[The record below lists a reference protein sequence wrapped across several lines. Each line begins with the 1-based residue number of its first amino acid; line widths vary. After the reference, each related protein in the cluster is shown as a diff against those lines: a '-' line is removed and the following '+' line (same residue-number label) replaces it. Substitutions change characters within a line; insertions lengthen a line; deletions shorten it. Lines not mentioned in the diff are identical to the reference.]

1 MHTNSTVFPFKSE
14 NVGKLCN
21 EEIIESWENL
31 CRDTKCDELK
41 WYAVRTYSCR
51 ERVVAQSFASQNIC
65 HYLPLLSEKRRWSD
79 RIKTI
84 QVPLFKNYIFVI
96 IIPTPENFWKVIGT
110 RGVTQ
115 ILGGHNGPISIP
127 NNEIKAVAHMLKNKI
142 QLKVLCGFQRGQPVR
157 IKAGPLRGMEG
168 YFVRMKG
175 QYHLAVNITI
185 LGQAVLTEVNY
196 CDVEAR

>member
-1 MHTNSTVFPFKSE
+1 MHTNPTVSSLTTE
-14 NVGKLCN
+14 NIDKIYNKETTEPWEKLC
-21 EEIIESWENL
+21 WGARCDDL
-31 CRDTKCDELK
+31 KC
-41 WYAVRTYSCR
+41 YAVRTYSCR
-51 ERVVAQSFASQNIC
+51 ERVVAQLFASQNIC
-65 HYLPLLSEKRRWSD
+65 HYLPLFREKRRWSD

-96 IIPTPENFWKVIGT
+96 ITPTPENFWKVIST

-115 ILGGHNGPISIP
+115 ILGNKNGPISIP
-127 NNEIKAVAHMLKNKI
+127 NKEIKAVAHMLKNKA

-168 YFVRMKG
+168 YFVRMKAK
-175 QYHLAVNITI
+175 YHLAVNIKI

-196 CDVEAR
+196 CDVEAC